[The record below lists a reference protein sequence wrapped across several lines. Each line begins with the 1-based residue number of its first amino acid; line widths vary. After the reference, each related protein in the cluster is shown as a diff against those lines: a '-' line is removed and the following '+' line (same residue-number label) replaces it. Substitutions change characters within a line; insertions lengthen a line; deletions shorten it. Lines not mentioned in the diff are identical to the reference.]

1 MIFGNLL
8 DNAIKYAAPDPAVA
22 VEVRIG
28 KPGRVVTRICDNG
41 SGIPPNQ
48 RKKIF
53 KMFYRGGN
61 ELERTQKGTGL
72 GLYIVRT
79 LVHLLKGK
87 VSVQDRAGGKGSV
100 FEVDLPG
107 RPVLCES

>member
-1 MIFGNLL
+1 VQV
-8 DNAIKYAAPDPAVA
+8 KS
-22 VEVRIG
+22 R
-28 KPGRVVTRICDNG
+28 GRVVTRISDNG
-41 SGIPPNQ
+41 NGVEPEI

-53 KMFYRGGN
+53 RMFYRGGS

-79 LVHLLKGK
+79 LTHFLKGR
-87 VSVQDRAGGKGSV
+87 VSVHSRADGLGSI

-107 RPVLCES
+107 RAAV